1 MIKVGKPKGQQVMRT
16 RAMSATFLVMYCVL
30 LFDVVGVLGDVGT
43 AASYDPP
50 YLPTRCGGYSEDQF
64 PPGDLFAAVSD
75 GLWDNGA
82 SCGRKYRVRCISGPK
97 RPCKVRSIVVQV
109 VDLCSHD
116 PCPATLQLSNKAFT
130 AISKIDA
137 KVNVEYAHLCRI

>member
-1 MIKVGKPKGQQVMRT
+1 MIKVGETKRK
-16 RAMSATFLVMYCVL
+16 
-30 LFDVVGVLGDVGT
+30 
-43 AASYDPP
+43 ASYEDKRNVGNIFE
-50 YLPTRCGGYSEDQF
+50 LNNEATRCGGYSEDQF
-64 PPGDLFAAVSD
+64 PPGALFAAVSD

-116 PCPATLQLSNKAFT
+116 PCPATLQLSNKAFD

-137 KVNVEYAHLCRI
+137 KVNVEYAQ

>member
-1 MIKVGKPKGQQVMRT
+1 MINVGKPKGQQVMRT
-16 RAMSATFLVMYCVL
+16 SAMSATFLVMYCVL

-64 PPGDLFAAVSD
+64 PPGELFAAVSD

-116 PCPATLQLSNKAFT
+116 PCPATMQLSNKAFN

-137 KVNVEYAHLCRI
+137 KVNVEYAQI